1 MVIFRAAKLILFH
14 FISIC
19 RHHEHG
25 AVNIFN
31 SPKVIVKN
39 CTFLNNTSSSFFTR
53 KPFQGNAGG
62 LSIGHNIRL
71 ATIPLSTVD
80 ILVTDCNFTYNHA
93 TPPSHL
99 LTSLNGLQTRRIFSG
114 RGGGL
119 SIPVN
124 ITGEFNCTVNNSVF
138 VNNFADAFGG
148 GAYVFISEI
157 LTLNQTYVFGNNI
170 FRMNSADFG
179 GALCFASHV
188 RSLTNF
194 FQSAV
199 LYNCTFAKNTANNIG
214 GGIFLLPSFR
224 GLGGTYVRF
233 ERCEFLS
240 NSAIHHSGAVDVVS
254 YNLYGNRQNQIPVE
268 FVHW

>member
-1 MVIFRAAKLILFH
+1 MNIL
-14 FISIC
+14 
-19 RHHEHG
+19 
-25 AVNIFN
+25 N

-62 LSIGHNIRL
+62 LSIGHNIKL
-71 ATIPLSTVD
+71 ATLSLSTVD

-93 TPPSHL
+93 APPSHL
-99 LTSLNGLQTRRIFSG
+99 LASLNGALARGTFSG

-138 VNNFADAFGG
+138 VNNFADVLGG
-148 GAYVFISEI
+148 GAYIFISVI
-157 LTLNQTYVFGNNI
+157 TLNQTYMFGNNI

-179 GALCFASHV
+179 GGLCFVSYVLA
-188 RSLTNF
+188 LTNF
-194 FQSAV
+194 FQSTI
-199 LYNCTFAKNTANNIG
+199 LYNCTFANNFANSIG

-224 GLGGTYVRF
+224 GLGGTSVRF
-233 ERCEFLS
+233 ERCGFHS
-240 NSAIHHSGAVDVVS
+240 NLAVHHGGAAEVIS
-254 YNLYGNRQNQIPVE
+254 SNRYGNRQNQIPVE